1 MVTRAVAWVSH
12 GKLLVLFLTF
22 QVSGLRHDLPL
33 RILTSHLLPDAFPLE
48 EKSKFV
54 MFSICT
60 VLNKGHGASLGYLA
74 LITIGG
80 TVFVF
85 GLNYAYKSAPDQML
99 PDVGFGQTTWTYHL
113 GLYFAPWNRFQHIW

>member
-1 MVTRAVAWVSH
+1 MVTREAAWVSH
-12 GKLLVLFLTF
+12 GKLPIKFSTP
-22 QVSGLRHDLPL
+22 QVFGLRHDLPL

-85 GLNYAYKSAPDQML
+85 GLNPTDLIRCYRMSASVKRHGL
-99 PDVGFGQTTWTYHL
+99 TTL
-113 GLYFAPWNRFQHIW
+113 DSISPPGIASNHIW